1 MNLYYL
7 RYFVKLAHVQHYTR
21 AAEQLCITQPSLS
34 HAIAQLEK
42 ELGVPLFEKTGRKT
56 TLTRFGEEFL
66 PCAEHT
72 LASLDAGVASLQ
84 KAAQG
89 AGIIRLGILRTLGVD
104 FIPELAAGFL
114 KENPEREIQFTFHTG
129 VTKQLLSELDNTK
142 YDLVF
147 CSRPSEECHLT
158 AVPVTK
164 QTMVAIVSEN
174 HPLAGLERVKPQDLL
189 PYPMIY
195 FSESSG
201 LRQVVDQIFT
211 ETGTWPAA
219 ACETEEDEVIA
230 GLTAQGFGISV
241 VPYMDL
247 LRKLKLNILPIDSPA
262 SERRLYMIHNKLVF
276 MSPAVQ
282 AFRQY
287 VLETCVL

>member
-1 MNLYYL
+1 M
-7 RYFVKLAHVQHYTR
+7 
-21 AAEQLCITQPSLS
+21 S
-34 HAIAQLEK
+34 
-42 ELGVPLFEKTGRKT
+42 
-56 TLTRFGEEFL
+56 
-66 PCAEHT
+66 
-72 LASLDAGVASLQ
+72 SLQ
-84 KAAQG
+84 KAARG

-129 VTKQLLSELDNTK
+129 VTKQLLYELENRK

-147 CSRPSEECHLT
+147 CSRPSEEHHVT
-158 AVPVTK
+158 AVPVKK
-164 QTMVAIVSEN
+164 QTMVAIVPEN
-174 HPLAGLERVKPQDLL
+174 HPLAEAACVKPQDLL

-201 LRQVVDQIFT
+201 LRQVVEQIFA
-211 ETGTWPAA
+211 ETGTRPAA

-230 GLTAQGFGISV
+230 GLTARGFGISV

-247 LRKLKLNILPIDSPA
+247 LKKLKLNILPIESPA
-262 SERRLYMIHNKLVF
+262 SERSFYMIHDNLVF

-282 AFRQY
+282 DFRQY
-287 VLETCVL
+287 VLEKCRL